1 MSILNV
7 PSSLPPLGAF
17 PDTPAKAITLGNHDL
32 PAGAALMFV
41 NLVARSKD
49 SLQELCDAFETHYIA
64 SLDSYTM
71 AHRALTTP
79 DIHTYHSTASA
90 PNLRSTTRE
99 PIEAMQRPFTPPD
112 ADAGNVKV
120 VVRVRKHVARETGK
134 PCLISMNPNTNETIL
149 HPPALTPEEQKSQ
162 KKQYEEKSFT
172 FDKSFWSH
180 NEKDAHYAQQQDVYA
195 SFGEEFLDH
204 NFDGYHTCIFAYG
217 QTGSGKS
224 YTMMG
229 SLDQPGLIP
238 RTCRGLFE
246 RIEAEVN
253 SSITYNVHVSYFEIY
268 NEHVKDLLTKGTNP
282 PTYLKIRES
291 KSDGV
296 YVQNLTDESAK
307 SYEDIE
313 RLMKMGDMNRTTAST
328 KMNDTSSRSHAV
340 FTLTLKQIQHDI
352 ATDSTIERLA
362 RMRLVDLAGSER
374 ANRTEA
380 TGQRLREGG
389 NINQSLTTL
398 GRVIA
403 ALADPKRQRASR
415 MTGLQNQAKRRTD
428 VVPYRDSVLTWLLKD
443 SLGGNSKTAMVAC
456 ISPVDYDETLGTLR
470 YADQAKRIRTRAHVN
485 QDAVTTA
492 EREAEILRMQE
503 TIKTLQ
509 LSVNAATTRKRD
521 EVERARDELEDYQRQ
536 VSLMQR
542 AMEESKTVSD
552 VKIRALTMEVEELRP
567 MNAQLQ
573 LQIES
578 LRRHL
583 ELVKG
588 ELKDPIVIP
597 KELARDE
604 DGSMLED
611 DASDSGVDDVF
622 SMLGEGEGFEHE
634 EWQADAH
641 ALIQELGMF
650 KRKVADDK
658 ERFPH
663 PVDGLG
669 GLVEVGNG

>member
-1 MSILNV
+1 MYVFLRDRSTQTLIETCAQFAEQNWT
-7 PSSLPPLGAF
+7 LP
-17 PDTPAKAITLGNHDL
+17 I
-32 PAGAALMFV
+32 
-41 NLVARSKD
+41 
-49 SLQELCDAFETHYIA
+49 E
-64 SLDSYTM
+64 M
-71 AHRALTTP
+71 ATRAVTTP
-79 DIHTYHSTASA
+79 DLQNYHSTAST
-90 PNLRSTTRE
+90 PSLRSRE
-99 PIEAMQRPFTPPD
+99 PVDSMERPYTPPD
-112 ADAGNVKV
+112 GDAGNVKV
-120 VVRVRKHVARETGK
+120 VVRVRKFIKRELEK
-134 PCLISMNPNTNETIL
+134 KSPCIIKMDSRTQETTL
-149 HPPALTPEEQKSQ
+149 CPPMLTQD
-162 KKQYEEKSFT
+162 EEKSSKKTYREQSFT

-180 NEKDAHYAQQQDVYA
+180 SEADPHFAGQTDVYA

-229 SLDQPGLIP
+229 TLDQPGLIP

-246 RIEAEVN
+246 RIEAEQN
-253 SSITYNVHVSYFEIY
+253 GSITYNVHVSYFEIY
-268 NEHVKDLLTKGTNP
+268 NEHVKDLLTPRTNP

-296 YVQNLTDESAK
+296 YVQNLTDEPVK

-403 ALADPKRQRASR
+403 ALSDPKRQMASR
-415 MTGLQNQAKRRTD
+415 KPGLQNQTKRRLE

-456 ISPVDYDETLGTLR
+456 ISPTDYEETLSTLR
-470 YADQAKRIRTRAHVN
+470 YADQAKKIRTKAHVN
-485 QDAVTTA
+485 QDAVSAA
-492 EREAEILRMQE
+492 ERDAKILEMQE
-503 TIKTLQ
+503 VIKSLQ
-509 LSVNAATTRKRD
+509 LSVNAAAVRKRD
-521 EVERARDELEDYQRQ
+521 EADRARDELEDYQRQ
-536 VSLMQR
+536 VNKMQR
-542 AMEESKTVSD
+542 AMEESRAVSE
-552 VKIRALTMEVEELRP
+552 VKIRALTQEVDELRP
-567 MNAQLQ
+567 QNEA
-573 LQIES
+573 LQIEIEA

-583 ELVKG
+583 ALAVG
-588 ELKDPIVIP
+588 ELKNPIVLP
-597 KELARDE
+597 EGLGDDDAESGDE
-604 DGSMLED
+604 DR
-611 DASDSGVDDVF
+611 DSGVGEDF
-622 SMLGEGEGFEHE
+622 SDGEEKDAFEQALWQQEVESLMTDLG
-634 EWQADAH
+634 
-641 ALIQELGMF
+641 LF

-658 ERFPH
+658 ARFPH
-663 PVDGLG
+663 PEGVQ
-669 GLVEVGNG
+669 VI

>member
-1 MSILNV
+1 
-7 PSSLPPLGAF
+7 
-17 PDTPAKAITLGNHDL
+17 
-32 PAGAALMFV
+32 
-41 NLVARSKD
+41 
-49 SLQELCDAFETHYIA
+49 
-64 SLDSYTM
+64 M
-71 AHRALTTP
+71 AHHRALTTP
-79 DIHTYHSTASA
+79 DLAHYHSTASA
-90 PNLRSTTRE
+90 PSLRSRE
-99 PIEAMQRPFTPPD
+99 PIAAMDRPFTPPD
-112 ADAGNVKV
+112 SDGGNVKV
-120 VVRVRKHVARETGK
+120 VVRVRKFVKRETDK
-134 PCLISMNPNTNETIL
+134 QSPCLVEMDPQTNETIL
-149 HPPALTPEEQKSQ
+149 HPPELTPGEEKSQ
-162 KKQYEEKSFT
+162 KKQYEEKRFT

-180 NEKDAHYAQQQDVYA
+180 NEQDAHYAQQHDIYA

-229 SLDQPGLIP
+229 TPDQPGLIP

-246 RIEAEVN
+246 RIEAEQN

-291 KSDGV
+291 PSDGV
-296 YVQNLTDESAK
+296 YVQTLTDESVK
-307 SYEDIE
+307 CYEDIE
-313 RLMKMGDMNRTTAST
+313 RLMKTGDMNRTTAST

-415 MTGLQNQAKRRTD
+415 LTGTQNQTKRRAE

-456 ISPVDYDETLGTLR
+456 ISPTDYDETLGTLR

-492 EREAEILRMQE
+492 EREAEIARMAE
-503 TIKTLQ
+503 TIRALT

-536 VSLMQR
+536 VGLMQR
-542 AMEESKTVSD
+542 AMEESRAVSE
-552 VKIRALTMEVEELRP
+552 VKIRALVGEVEELRAG
-567 MNAQLQ
+567 NWGLVGQV
-573 LQIES
+573 ES

-583 ELVKG
+583 GLVKG
-588 ELKDPIVIP
+588 VLRSPIVIP
-597 KELARDE
+597 RVFGDGGEGEEGGFGEGE
-604 DGSMLED
+604 DGGE
-611 DASDSGVDDVF
+611 DSGVDDVF
-622 SMLGEGEGFEHE
+622 EVEGEGEGVFEHE
-634 EWQADAH
+634 VWQADVQ
-641 ALIQELGMF
+641 ALMQELGLF

-663 PVDGLG
+663 PV
-669 GLVEVGNG
+669 EA

>member
-1 MSILNV
+1 MQSY
-7 PSSLPPLGAF
+7 PTMASPASL
-17 PDTPAKAITLGNHDL
+17 
-32 PAGAALMFV
+32 
-41 NLVARSKD
+41 RSK
-49 SLQELCDAFETHYIA
+49 EAVEVVE
-64 SLDSYTM
+64 
-71 AHRALTTP
+71 RPLTP
-79 DIHTYHSTASA
+79 GG
-90 PNLRSTTRE
+90 
-99 PIEAMQRPFTPPD
+99 
-112 ADAGNVKV
+112 DAGHVKV
-120 VVRVRKHVARETGK
+120 VVRVRKFIRRELEK
-134 PCLISMNPNTNETIL
+134 QQPCIVEMNPATQETTL
-149 HPPALTPEEQKSQ
+149 QPPILTPEEAKSSR
-162 KKQYEEKSFT
+162 KTYEEKKFT

-180 NEKDAHYAQQQDVYA
+180 QERDAHFAQQHDIYA

-229 SLDQPGLIP
+229 TLDQPGLIP

-246 RIEAEVN
+246 RIEAEQN
-253 SSITYNVHVSYFEIY
+253 GSITYNVHVSYFEIY
-268 NEHVKDLLTKGTNP
+268 NEHVKDLLAPRTNP

-296 YVQNLTDESAK
+296 YVQNLTDEPVK
-307 SYEDIE
+307 CYEDIE
-313 RLMKMGDMNRTTAST
+313 RLMKTGDMNRTTAST

-362 RMRLVDLAGSER
+362 RMRLVDLAGSEL

-415 MTGLQNQAKRRTD
+415 LTGLQNQAKRRAE

-456 ISPVDYDETLGTLR
+456 ISPTDYEETLSTLR
-470 YADQAKRIRTRAHVN
+470 YADQAKRIRTKAHVN
-485 QDAVTTA
+485 QDAVSAA
-492 EREAEILRMQE
+492 ERDAKILEMQE
-503 TIKTLQ
+503 TIKSLQ
-509 LSVNAATTRKRD
+509 LSVNAAAVRKRD
-521 EVERARDELEDYQRQ
+521 EADRARDELEDYQRQ
-536 VSLMQR
+536 VTKMQR
-542 AMEESKTVSD
+542 AMEESRAVSE
-552 VKIRALTMEVEELRP
+552 VKIRALTMEVDELRP
-567 MNAQLQ
+567 VNEALRTE
-573 LQIES
+573 IEA

-583 ELVKG
+583 ALAVG
-588 ELKDPIVIP
+588 ELKNPIVLP
-597 KELARDE
+597 E
-604 DGSMLED
+604 GLED
-611 DASDSGVDDVF
+611 EENERPREGEGSDSGMGDDL
-622 SMLGEGEGFEHE
+622 SDGEDEEAFGHE
-634 EWQADAH
+634 EWQADVD
-641 ALIQELGMF
+641 ALLKDLGMF

-663 PVDGLG
+663 G
-669 GLVEVGNG
+669 GAAGRYPMAEVSGNV

>member
-1 MSILNV
+1 MYTHLRRRSKH
-7 PSSLPPLGAF
+7 SLDELCEAF
-17 PDTPAKAITLGNHDL
+17 NAITVDYTSGLN
-32 PAGAALMFV
+32 A
-41 NLVARSKD
+41 
-49 SLQELCDAFETHYIA
+49 DA
-64 SLDSYTM
+64 M
-71 AHRALTTP
+71 AHHRALTTP
-79 DIHTYHSTASA
+79 DLAHYHSTASA
-90 PNLRSTTRE
+90 PSLRSRE
-99 PIEAMQRPFTPPD
+99 PIAAMDRPFTPPD
-112 ADAGNVKV
+112 SDGGNVKV
-120 VVRVRKHVARETGK
+120 VVRVRKFVKRETDK
-134 PCLISMNPNTNETIL
+134 QSPCLVEMNPQTNETIL
-149 HPPALTPEEQKSQ
+149 HPPELTPGEEKSQ
-162 KKQYEEKSFT
+162 KKQYEEKRFT

-180 NEKDAHYAQQQDVYA
+180 NEQDAHYAQQHDIYA

-229 SLDQPGLIP
+229 TPDQPGLIP

-246 RIEAEVN
+246 RIEAEQN

-291 KSDGV
+291 PSDGV
-296 YVQNLTDESAK
+296 YVQTLTDESVK
-307 SYEDIE
+307 CYEDIE
-313 RLMKMGDMNRTTAST
+313 RLMKTGDMNRTTAST

-415 MTGLQNQAKRRTD
+415 LTGTQNNQTKRRAE

-456 ISPVDYDETLGTLR
+456 ISPTDYDETLGTLR

-492 EREAEILRMQE
+492 EREAEIARMAE
-503 TIKTLQ
+503 TIRVLT

-536 VSLMQR
+536 VGLMQR
-542 AMEESKTVSD
+542 AMEESRAVSE
-552 VKIRALTMEVEELRP
+552 VKIRALVGEVEELRAG
-567 MNAQLQ
+567 NWGLVGQV
-573 LQIES
+573 ES

-583 ELVKG
+583 GLVKG
-588 ELKDPIVIP
+588 VLRSPIVIP
-597 KELARDE
+597 REFGDGGEGEEGGFGEGE
-604 DGSMLED
+604 DGGE
-611 DASDSGVDDVF
+611 DSGVDDVF
-622 SMLGEGEGFEHE
+622 EVEGEGEGVFEHE
-634 EWQADAH
+634 VWQADVQ
-641 ALIQELGMF
+641 ALMQELGMF

-658 ERFPH
+658 EKFPH
-663 PVDGLG
+663 PV
-669 GLVEVGNG
+669 EA

>member
-1 MSILNV
+1 
-7 PSSLPPLGAF
+7 
-17 PDTPAKAITLGNHDL
+17 
-32 PAGAALMFV
+32 
-41 NLVARSKD
+41 
-49 SLQELCDAFETHYIA
+49 
-64 SLDSYTM
+64 M
-71 AHRALTTP
+71 AHYRA
-79 DIHTYHSTASA
+79 STALDNYQSMA
-90 PNLRSTTRE
+90 STPSMRSRE
-99 PIEAMQRPFTPPD
+99 PVEVLQRPSTPSED
-112 ADAGNVKV
+112 GGHVKV
-120 VVRVRKHVARETGK
+120 VVRVRKFIKRELDK
-134 PCLISMNPNTNETIL
+134 QSPCIIEMNPSTNETTL
-149 HPPALTPEEQKSQ
+149 HPPVQASEDAKST
-162 KKQYEEKSFT
+162 KRAYEERKFT

-180 NEKDAHYAQQQDVYA
+180 REQDAHYAQQHDVYA

-229 SLDQPGLIP
+229 TLDQPGLIP

-246 RIEAEVN
+246 RVEAEQN

-268 NEHVKDLLTKGTNP
+268 NEHVKDLLTPRTTP

-291 KSDGV
+291 RSDGV
-296 YVQNLTDESAK
+296 YVQNLTDEPVK
-307 SYEDIE
+307 CYEDIE

-403 ALADPKRQRASR
+403 ALADPKRQRAMR
-415 MTGLQNQAKRRTD
+415 MTGQQNQSKRRAD
-428 VVPYRDSVLTWLLKD
+428 VVPFRDSVLTWLLKD

-456 ISPVDYDETLGTLR
+456 ISPTDYEETLSTLR
-470 YADQAKRIRTRAHVN
+470 YADQAKRIRTQAHVN
-485 QDAVTTA
+485 QDAVSAA
-492 EREAEILRMQE
+492 ERDAKILEMQD
-503 TIKTLQ
+503 TIKALQ
-509 LSVNAATTRKRD
+509 LSVNNATLRKRD
-521 EVERARDELEDYQRQ
+521 EADRARDEMEDYQRQ
-536 VSLMQR
+536 VTKMQR
-542 AMEESKTVSD
+542 AMEESRAVSE
-552 VKIRALTMEVEELRP
+552 VKIRALAQEVEELRP
-567 MNAQLQ
+567 QNLALQ
-573 LQIES
+573 LEIDS

-583 ELVKG
+583 ALVKG

-597 KELARDE
+597 RELAMDDVKEEDEEE
-604 DGSMLED
+604 DGD
-611 DASDSGVDDVF
+611 SDSGVDDSF
-622 SMLGEGEGFEHE
+622 SFPHGGAEEGGFEHE
-634 EWQADAH
+634 AWQADVDE
-641 ALIQELGMF
+641 LLKDLGMF
-650 KRKVADDK
+650 KRKVWDDK

-663 PVDGLG
+663 PVVDVG
-669 GLVEVGNG
+669 GGGQEIGAL

>member
-1 MSILNV
+1 MYTHLRLQSKH
-7 PSSLPPLGAF
+7 SLDELCQAF
-17 PDTPAKAITLGNHDL
+17 SAITVDYTSGLN
-32 PAGAALMFV
+32 A
-41 NLVARSKD
+41 
-49 SLQELCDAFETHYIA
+49 DA
-64 SLDSYTM
+64 M
-71 AHRALTTP
+71 AHHRALTTP
-79 DIHTYHSTASA
+79 DLAHYHSTASA
-90 PNLRSTTRE
+90 PSLRSRE
-99 PIEAMQRPFTPPD
+99 PIAAMDRPFTPPD
-112 ADAGNVKV
+112 SDGGNVKV
-120 VVRVRKHVARETGK
+120 VVRVRKFVKRETDK
-134 PCLISMNPNTNETIL
+134 QSPCLVEMNPQTNETIL
-149 HPPALTPEEQKSQ
+149 HPPELTPGEEKSQ
-162 KKQYEEKSFT
+162 KKQYEEKRFT

-180 NEKDAHYAQQQDVYA
+180 NEGDAHYAQQHDIYA

-229 SLDQPGLIP
+229 TTDQPGLIP

-246 RIEAEVN
+246 RIEAEQN

-291 KSDGV
+291 PSDGV
-296 YVQNLTDESAK
+296 YVQTLTDESVK
-307 SYEDIE
+307 CYEDIE
-313 RLMKMGDMNRTTAST
+313 RLMKTGDTNRTTAST

-415 MTGLQNQAKRRTD
+415 LTGTQNNQAKRRAE

-456 ISPVDYDETLGTLR
+456 ISPTDYDETLGTLR

-492 EREAEILRMQE
+492 EREAEIARMAE
-503 TIKTLQ
+503 TIRALT

-536 VSLMQR
+536 VGLMQR
-542 AMEESKTVSD
+542 AMEESRAVSE
-552 VKIRALTMEVEELRP
+552 VKIRALVGEVEELR
-567 MNAQLQ
+567 MGNQGLVGQ
-573 LQIES
+573 VES

-583 ELVKG
+583 GLVKG
-588 ELKDPIVIP
+588 VLRSPIVIP
-597 KELARDE
+597 REFGDGGDGEEGEE
-604 DGSMLED
+604 DGGE
-611 DASDSGVDDVF
+611 DSGVDDVF
-622 SMLGEGEGFEHE
+622 EVEGEGEGMFEHE
-634 EWQADAH
+634 VWQADVQ
-641 ALIQELGMF
+641 ALMQELGMF

-663 PVDGLG
+663 S
-669 GLVEVGNG
+669 VEA

>member
-1 MSILNV
+1 MD
-7 PSSLPPLGAF
+7 P
-17 PDTPAKAITLGNHDL
+17 IT
-32 PAGAALMFV
+32 
-41 NLVARSKD
+41 
-49 SLQELCDAFETHYIA
+49 QQ
-64 SLDSYTM
+64 
-71 AHRALTTP
+71 TT
-79 DIHTYHSTASA
+79 
-90 PNLRSTTRE
+90 
-99 PIEAMQRPFTPPD
+99 
-112 ADAGNVKV
+112 
-120 VVRVRKHVARETGK
+120 
-134 PCLISMNPNTNETIL
+134 L
-149 HPPALTPEEQKSQ
+149 HPPALTADEIRNSRRQQEER
-162 KKQYEEKSFT
+162 SFT

-180 NEKDAHYAQQQDVYA
+180 NERDAHYAQQHDIYA

-229 SLDQPGLIP
+229 TLDQPGLIP

-246 RIEAEVN
+246 RIESEQN

-268 NEHVKDLLTKGTNP
+268 NEHVKDLLTPRTNP
-282 PTYLKIRES
+282 PNYLKIRES

-296 YVQNLTDESAK
+296 YVQNLTDEPVK
-307 SYEDIE
+307 TYEDIE

-374 ANRTEA
+374 AGRTEA

-403 ALADPKRQRASR
+403 ALADPRRQRAAR
-415 MTGLQNQAKRRTD
+415 MTGLQNQAKRRAD

-456 ISPVDYDETLGTLR
+456 ISPTDYEETLSTLR
-470 YADQAKRIRTRAHVN
+470 YADQAKRIRTKAHVN
-485 QDAVTTA
+485 QDAVSAA
-492 EREAEILRMQE
+492 ERDAKILEMQE

-521 EVERARDELEDYQRQ
+521 EADRARDELEDYQRQ
-536 VSLMQR
+536 VTKMQR
-542 AMEESKTVSD
+542 AMEESRAVSD
-552 VKIRALTMEVEELRP
+552 VKIRALTLEVEELRP
-567 MNAQLQ
+567 QNEALRVE
-573 LQIES
+573 IEA

-583 ELVKG
+583 SLAVG
-588 ELKDPIVIP
+588 ELKNPIVLP
-597 KELARDE
+597 REVPNYSDTDDEGENEKMDE
-604 DGSMLED
+604 DY
-611 DASDSGVDDVF
+611 DSGVVSDE
-622 SMLGEGEGFEHE
+622 EGGGFEHE
-634 EWQADAH
+634 AWQEDVD
-641 ALIQELGMF
+641 ELLKDLGLF

-658 ERFPH
+658 ERFH
-663 PVDGLG
+663 KERPVLS
-669 GLVEVGNG
+669 EVNGN

>member
-1 MSILNV
+1 MYTHLR
-7 PSSLPPLGAF
+7 L
-17 PDTPAKAITLGNHDL
+17 
-32 PAGAALMFV
+32 
-41 NLVARSKD
+41 RSKH
-49 SLQELCDAFETHYIA
+49 SLDELCDAFNAITV
-64 SLDSYTM
+64 DYTSGLNADAM
-71 AHRALTTP
+71 AHHRALTTP
-79 DIHTYHSTASA
+79 DLAHYHSTASA
-90 PNLRSTTRE
+90 PSLRSRE
-99 PIEAMQRPFTPPD
+99 PIAAMDRPFTPPD
-112 ADAGNVKV
+112 SDGGNVKV
-120 VVRVRKHVARETGK
+120 VVRVRKFVKRETDK
-134 PCLISMNPNTNETIL
+134 QSPCLVEMNPQTNETIL
-149 HPPALTPEEQKSQ
+149 HPPELTPGEEKSQ
-162 KKQYEEKSFT
+162 KKQYEEKRFT

-180 NEKDAHYAQQQDVYA
+180 KEQDAHYAQQHDIYA

-229 SLDQPGLIP
+229 TPDQPGLIP

-246 RIEAEVN
+246 RIEAEQN

-291 KSDGV
+291 PSDGV
-296 YVQNLTDESAK
+296 YVQTLTDESVK
-307 SYEDIE
+307 CYEDIE
-313 RLMKMGDMNRTTAST
+313 RLMKTGDTNRTTAST

-415 MTGLQNQAKRRTD
+415 LTGTQHNQTKRRAE

-456 ISPVDYDETLGTLR
+456 ISPTDYDETLGTLR

-492 EREAEILRMQE
+492 EREAEIARMAE
-503 TIKTLQ
+503 TIRALT

-536 VSLMQR
+536 VGLMQR
-542 AMEESKTVSD
+542 AMEESRAVSE
-552 VKIRALTMEVEELRP
+552 VKIRALVGEVEELRAG
-567 MNAQLQ
+567 NEGLVGQV
-573 LQIES
+573 ES

-583 ELVKG
+583 GLVKG
-588 ELKDPIVIP
+588 VLRSPIVIP
-597 KELARDE
+597 REFGDGGEGEEGGFGEGE
-604 DGSMLED
+604 DGGE
-611 DASDSGVDDVF
+611 DSGVDDVF
-622 SMLGEGEGFEHE
+622 AVDGEGVFEHE
-634 EWQADAH
+634 VWQADVQ
-641 ALIQELGMF
+641 ALMQELGMF

-663 PVDGLG
+663 PM
-669 GLVEVGNG
+669 EA